1 MQENKPQDREP
12 VGQINYLNVV
22 SNSLQRINEAC
33 TRGENPR
40 DAAEN
45 LITDLPDEWS
55 IKIKDRLEHALT
67 VYNEVLAANQKY
79 LDIGTPQKIKLKAST
94 KILESEK
101 EYSRQVKRAVI
112 SLFHEMGLLV
122 QTRAQVAQG
131 EFLDLYKEFGI
142 TPEKDDD

>member
-1 MQENKPQDREP
+1 MHQNQPDEREP

-22 SNSLQRINEAC
+22 SNSIQRINEAC

-45 LITDLPDEWS
+45 LITDLPDEWAT
-55 IKIKDRLEHALT
+55 KIKDRLDMADAD
-67 VYNEVLAANQKY
+67 YNEVLKSQQANIRIGVAQSQKE
-79 LDIGTPQKIKLKAST
+79 QASAKIMNA
-94 KILESEK
+94 EK
-101 EYSRQVKRAVI
+101 EYSRRVKKAVI

-122 QTRAQVAQG
+122 QTRKQVAQG